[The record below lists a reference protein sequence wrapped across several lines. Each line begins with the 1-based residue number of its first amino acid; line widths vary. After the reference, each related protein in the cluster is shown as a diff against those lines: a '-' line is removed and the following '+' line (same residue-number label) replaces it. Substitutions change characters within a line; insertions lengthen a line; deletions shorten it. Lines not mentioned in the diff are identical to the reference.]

1 MLILI
6 QLSFIRTYNC
16 FFRNQEETPED
27 VGSVLKE
34 HFALFPITCVPEIA
48 NRFVI
53 RRKHIW
59 KDAIRAMSRSTFS
72 PRNSIEVTF
81 VGEDAIDDGGVSR
94 EFFDLALKE
103 MAADGTILQGPMHSR
118 SFIHNTKGFSE
129 RRYYYAG
136 LLVAVSLANGGPGL
150 CCLSEAVF
158 SYLCYGLPLRL
169 ELKTEDLTDF
179 ELIEKLN
186 KV

>member
-1 MLILI
+1 M
-6 QLSFIRTYNC
+6 SV
-16 FFRNQEETPED
+16 RNPEEVPEE

-34 HFALFPITCVPEIA
+34 HFALFPIASMPEGA

-59 KDAIRAMSRSTFS
+59 KDAIRAMSWCAFL
-72 PRNSIEVTF
+72 PCNSIEVTF

-94 EFFDLALKE
+94 EFFDQALKE
-103 MAADGTILQGPMHSR
+103 MAADGTIFQGPIHSR

-136 LLVAVSLANGGPGL
+136 LLVAISLANGGPGL

-158 SYLCYGLPLRL
+158 SYLCYGLPLRMT
-169 ELKTEDLTDF
+169 LKTEDLTDF

-186 KV
+186 KVYFY